1 MGARGPKAGASLAVV
16 AGSIDSRPQP
26 PEDLTER
33 QQKIWRAVVASEPA
47 DFFKTAALQILLAEF
62 CKHTEAALVLGA
74 LINRFQE
81 VWLCSQDGVDRY
93 KDLLAM
99 RERETKA
106 LADKATKLRLTNQ
119 SRYVPQKAGTATRNE
134 GVQAKPWERYA

>member
-1 MGARGPKAGASLAVV
+1 MPRKSAASLSVV
-16 AGSIDSRPQP
+16 AATIDSRPQP

-33 QQKIWRAVVASEPA
+33 QQKIWLAVVGSEPS

-62 CKHTEAALVLGA
+62 CKHTDAARMLGV
-74 LINRFQE
+74 LINRFQD

-119 SRYVPQKAGTATRNE
+119 SRWQPRVASTAANRETA
-134 GVQAKPWERYA
+134 QAKPWERCA